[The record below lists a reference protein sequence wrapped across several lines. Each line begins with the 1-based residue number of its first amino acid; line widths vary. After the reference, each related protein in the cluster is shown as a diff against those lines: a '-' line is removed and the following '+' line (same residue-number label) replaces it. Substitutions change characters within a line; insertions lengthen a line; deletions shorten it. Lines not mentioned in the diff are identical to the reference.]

1 MGRQAKERRYHDRA
15 ENKGRGM
22 KETLVEEDTE

>member
-22 KETLVEEDTE
+22 EENVEEDTE